1 MAPFEPPTAVVSGFR
16 EKIESLTVQGK
27 DLSRSSSPGASPDEL
42 GDRLYVGTSTGN
54 LSIYGIDDNT
64 EEGEEIVTLVETKRG
79 LARKAI
85 EQIGFIKDINSLV
98 LVTEATVTLFPLPT
112 FSPATP
118 LPKSKGAFSF
128 AIHSSVQ
135 HISPNSQTSTG
146 EFSTSSSIPTLVTQ
160 LVVGCKRK
168 VVIYSWKDGEAQES
182 KEAALPHSP
191 RVISFLDKDTVCFGY
206 PLTEHAIFSI
216 PTMST
221 TDVFIPLP
229 VTAAG
234 TGMGAFSGLGGY
246 GLGGYMTLGLG
257 HKPKPAALQISE
269 SEALILKDNEGVF
282 IGRDAAPSRPASVEW
297 PAPPEEIAFV
307 KPYIFSVLPP
317 GSIPLQSPK
326 PTGEPSGTQPPLIPT
341 TVVQIRS
348 SISLLPTQTLSFPF
362 NQPSSSSSLSNSPTI
377 NATVRLLTPSP
388 SAKSPLFLVTTPTDR
403 AAAAAEGS
411 TIWQFRMKSW
421 DAQIDELVVA
431 GQYSDALALL
441 DTIDPGALRDKEQR
455 VTRIRGLNAVSQFR
469 SSQFDTAIDTLIALD
484 VNPAKVV
491 ALYPE
496 AVAGRLSVP
505 QDSWI
510 TLFGGPVHAGMDD
523 DSTSSTPSLADS
535 PKDGT
540 DTSFQES
547 AEALENPVAS
557 TSGGTIRGRFKT
569 GLGAFLPS
577 ALKDD
582 DRASVKH
589 KFKPKQTLTL
599 FSDDVPRSV
608 ETLLRYLSDRRPK
621 VGKALEAVGITP
633 ANQSHEIAFLS
644 ETSVEDLFALP
655 NAPLSALTPEQLLRF
670 AQIVDTALFKSYL
683 LIRPGLLGSLCR
695 IPNWCEV
702 SELEEELRARKK
714 FAELRDLYNGK
725 KMHRKA
731 LDLLKLLS
739 EQEADMEDKLT
750 PSIHYLQKL
759 GPEHLDEIFASSRWI
774 FAQDSAMAFQI
785 FTSEDVDLPRPA
797 VADYLESID
806 PLLCIRYLEF
816 LIEERQEEST
826 VFHDRLAELY
836 LKMTLSVKK
845 RNDKDW
851 SQHYAKLLKFIDT
864 TDRYRI
870 DRLYNMISSED
881 LFEARAILLGRFGR
895 HDQALELYVY
905 RLQDYL
911 KAEQHCMRVYRA
923 GTETSNVYLTLL
935 RIYLRPTVKSA
946 SDLLQPALELIARH
960 TPQLDAVDTLQLLPP
975 LVTTQ
980 DIRTFLI
987 GALRTPVFDTRVV
1000 RNLSKARGDQV
1011 ERKLM
1016 ALQTKR
1022 VRVTDSRICPQCH
1035 KRIGNSFIAV
1045 HAPRGEVTHYQCREA
1060 FSRRLNE
1067 TRH

>member
-1 MAPFEPPTAVVSGFR
+1 MAPFELPTAVVSGFKD
-16 EKIESLTVQGK
+16 KITSLTVQ
-27 DLSRSSSPGASPDEL
+27 
-42 GDRLYVGTSTGN
+42 GDRLYVGTATGN
-54 LSIYGIDDNT
+54 LNIYGIDDNI
-64 EEGEEIVTLVETKRG
+64 EEGEETVTLVETKKG

-85 EQIGFIKDINSLV
+85 EQISYIKDINSLV
-98 LVTEATVTLFPLPT
+98 VLSESTVSLFPLPT
-112 FSPATP
+112 FSPITP
-118 LPKSKGAFSF
+118 LLKAKAAFSF
-128 AIHSSVQ
+128 AIHTSIQ
-135 HISPNSQTSTG
+135 HISPDSKVSTG
-146 EFSTSSSIPTLVTQ
+146 DFLQASSIPTLVTQ
-160 LVVGCKRK
+160 LVVGCQRK

-182 KEAALPHSP
+182 KEAPLPHSA

-206 PLTEHAIFSI
+206 SPTEYAIFSI
-216 PTMST
+216 PSMSA
-221 TDVFIPLP
+221 TDVSIPLP
-229 VTAAG
+229 VTAAS
-234 TGMGAFSGLGGY
+234 TGMGAFAGLGGY

-257 HKPKPAALQISE
+257 AKPKPWSFQISE

-282 IGRDAAPSRPASVEW
+282 IGPGGSASRPASVEW

-317 GSIPLQSPK
+317 GSIPPQSPK
-326 PTGEPSGTQPPLIPT
+326 PGAEPSTPNLMPT

-348 SISLLPTQTLSFPF
+348 SISLLPKQTLFFPF
-362 NQPSSSSSLSNSPTI
+362 NHPSSSTSTLSSPPTI
-377 NATVRLLTPSP
+377 NATVRLLTPTA

-411 TIWQFRMKSW
+411 TIWQFKMKSW

-431 GQYSDALALL
+431 GQYSEALALL
-441 DTIDPGALRDKEQR
+441 DTIDISALADKEQR
-455 VTRIRGLNAVSQFR
+455 ATRIRGLNAVSQFR
-469 SSQFDTAIDTLIALD
+469 ASQFDTAIDTLIALD

-496 AVAGRLSVP
+496 VVAGRLSVP

-510 TLFGGPVHAGMDD
+510 PLFGGPMTVIDD
-523 DSTSSTPSLADS
+523 DSTSSTPSLHDS

-540 DTSFQES
+540 DAPNHERATT
-547 AEALENPVAS
+547 EALEHLVAS
-557 TSGGTIRGRFKT
+557 TSGTIRGRFKT

-582 DRASVKH
+582 DRTPKRRKS
-589 KFKPKQTLTL
+589 KPKQTVH
-599 FSDDVPRSV
+599 DDLPRSV

-621 VGKALEAVGITP
+621 VGAALAAMGITP
-633 ANQSHEIAFLS
+633 ENQSHEIAFLS

-695 IPNWCEV
+695 VSNWCEV
-702 SELEEELRARKK
+702 SEVEEELRARKK

-731 LDLLKLLS
+731 LDLLKQLS
-739 EQEADMEDKLT
+739 EQETDVEDKLM
-750 PSIHYLQKL
+750 PSIYYLQKL

-774 FAQDSAMAFQI
+774 FECDSAIAFQI
-785 FTSEDVDLPRPA
+785 FTSEDVELPRPA
-797 VADYLESID
+797 VADYLESIN

-816 LIEERQEEST
+816 LIEERREEST
-826 VFHDRLAELY
+826 AFHDRLAELY
-836 LKMTLSVKK
+836 LKMTLSAKK
-845 RNDKDW
+845 RNDRDW
-851 SQHYAKLLKFIDT
+851 SQHYAKLLKFINT

-870 DRLYNMISSED
+870 DRLYSMISSED

-911 KAEQHCMRVYRA
+911 KAEEHCMRVYRA

-935 RIYLRPTVKSA
+935 RIYLRPTVKSGA
-946 SDLLQPALELIARH
+946 DLLQPALQLIARH
-960 TPQLDAVDTLQLLPP
+960 SPQLDAVDTLQLLPP

-987 GALRTPVFDTRVV
+987 GALRAPTFDTRVI
-1000 RNLSKARGDQV
+1000 RNLSKAHGDQV

-1022 VRVTDSRICPQCH
+1022 VKVTDSRMCVIYLLFDISIALMRLSRCPQCH